1 MKTRDALILPTLA
14 ALLTASGCSSTA
26 DYSPPPPGPDGGLD
40 GAAGS
45 SGGNSGNGGN
55 SGTAGAS
62 TPTTSNCGDTSGP
75 VDPTALIDNMEAGGY
90 TILMEGGRNGSWW
103 AGGDAVSPGAGID
116 PNGDAYSEVI
126 PGGGRCGS
134 LRALHV
140 TGHGFTSWAQVSA
153 SMRYGS
159 VDGGTAGLLPYDAHI
174 RSGVIFW
181 ARIGDTSANKVR
193 LSVSD
198 KYSRPEGGICDDS
211 ASATTKT
218 ACYDTFGVDL
228 LPLSQTWTQY
238 RVPFGGLGQRGF
250 GLPEMSG
257 LDTTSIYT
265 IQFDFYPNEIFDF
278 WLDDIS
284 FY

>member
-1 MKTRDALILPTLA
+1 MKRRDALILPALA
-14 ALLTASGCSSTA
+14 ALLAASGCSPTA
-26 DYSPPPPGPDGGLD
+26 DYTPTGA
-40 GAAGS
+40 GAAG
-45 SGGNSGNGGN
+45 GAG
-55 SGTAGAS
+55 GTADAGVGGVAGRS
-62 TPTTSNCGDTSGP
+62 APTAAANCPDSSGP
-75 VDPTALIDNMEAGGY
+75 VDPTALIDDMEAGGY
-90 TILMEGGRNGSWW
+90 AILMEGGRNGTWW
-103 AGGDAVSPGAGID
+103 AGGDMVSPGAKIQPDG
-116 PNGDAYSEVI
+116 NAASEVI

-134 LRALHV
+134 LHAMHI
-140 TGHGFTSWAQVSA
+140 TGQGFTSWAQVSA

-159 VDGGTAGLLPYDAHI
+159 VDGGASGLLPYDAHI

-181 ARIGDTSANKVR
+181 ARIGDTSGNKVR

-198 KYSRPEGGICDDS
+198 KYSRPEGGICDAS
-211 ASATTKT
+211 ASATTMT

-228 LPLSQTWTQY
+228 MPLSQTWTEY

-250 GLPEMSG
+250 GLHEDS
-257 LDTTSIYT
+257 LDTSSIYT

>member
-1 MKTRDALILPTLA
+1 MKRRDALILPALA
-14 ALLTASGCSSTA
+14 ALLAVSGCSSTA
-26 DYSPPPPGPDGGLD
+26 DYTPPAPGSDGGLD

-45 SGGNSGNGGN
+45 SGGNGGN
-55 SGTAGAS
+55 SGTSGAS
-62 TPTTSNCGDTSGP
+62 APTASNCGDTSGP

-90 TILMEGGRNGSWW
+90 AILMEGGRNGTWW
-103 AGGDAVSPGAGID
+103 AGGDAVSPGAAID
-116 PNGDAYSEVI
+116 PNGNAPSEVI

-134 LRALHV
+134 LHAMHI
-140 TGHGFTSWAQVSA
+140 TGQGFTSWAQVSA

-159 VDGGTAGLLPYDAHI
+159 VDGGASGLLPYDAHI
-174 RSGVIFW
+174 RSGVTFW
-181 ARIGDTSANKVR
+181 ARIGDTSGNKVR

-198 KYSRPEGGICDDS
+198 KYSRPEGGICDAS

-250 GLPEMSG
+250 GLPEDS
-257 LDTTSIYT
+257 LDTSSIYT
-265 IQFDFYPNEIFDF
+265 IQFDFYPSEVFDF

>member
-1 MKTRDALILPTLA
+1 MTSRDPLILTTLA
-14 ALLTASGCSSTA
+14 ALLAAFGCSSTA
-26 DYSPPPPGPDGGLD
+26 DYSPTGVGAAGGAG

-45 SGGNSGNGGN
+45 GGAAGTSASSCPDSG
-55 SGTAGAS
+55 
-62 TPTTSNCGDTSGP
+62 GP
-75 VDPTALIDNMEAGGY
+75 VDPTALIDDMEAGGY

-103 AGGDAVSPGAGID
+103 AGGDAVSPGAAID
-116 PNGDAYSEVI
+116 PDCNAMSEVI

-134 LRALHV
+134 LHAMHI

-159 VDGGTAGLLPYDAHI
+159 VDGGASGLLPYDAHI
-174 RSGVIFW
+174 RSGVTFW

-198 KYSRPEGGICDDS
+198 KYSRPEGGICDAS
-211 ASATTKT
+211 ASATTST

-238 RVPFGGLGQRGF
+238 RVPFGGLGQRNF
-250 GLPEMSG
+250 GLRETSG
-257 LDTTSIYT
+257 LDTSSIYT
-265 IQFDFYPNEIFDF
+265 IQFDFYPNEIFNF